1 LPIIFCGGMD
11 RTPSKSLRCN
21 LSTLLEKTVT
31 GFSSVGQ
38 SLSPDL
44 RRLLLL
50 LLVACYLPILFLWS
64 GIIPF
69 AYRFHVLLLVLV
81 GLFVFS
87 RWRGHSCRELGITLE
102 NGWSALRWNLV
113 FSLFGAVAVCSAWWA
128 GVLMPRGHGYS
139 LTDFLFYIVFLG
151 PVQELI
157 FRGVLF
163 AEMRRCRS
171 LDPLL
176 MLLIS
181 TVSFCFLHVI
191 YHHPPLLLITL
202 ISGLAWG
209 ISFLRWPTLVGV
221 CLSHSL
227 LGALAMSL
235 GVL

>member
-1 LPIIFCGGMD
+1 MEPIP
-11 RTPSKSLRCN
+11 TKSLHCN
-21 LSTLLEKTVT
+21 LSSSLEKSVT
-31 GFSSVGQ
+31 GFGSVGQ

-50 LLVACYLPILFLWS
+50 LLVACYLPILLLWS

-69 AYRFHVLLLVLV
+69 AYRFHILLLVLAS
-81 GLFVFS
+81 LFVFS
-87 RWRGHSCRELGITLE
+87 RWRGHSRRELGITLE
-102 NGWSALRWNLV
+102 NSWPALRWNLV
-113 FSLFGAVAVCSAWWA
+113 FSTFGAAVLCLAWWA
-128 GVLMPRGHGYS
+128 DVFIQRGHGYS
-139 LTDFLFYIVFLG
+139 LSHFLFYIVFLG
-151 PVQELI
+151 PVQEFI

-181 TVSFCFLHVI
+181 TVSFGFLHVI
-191 YHHPPLLLITL
+191 YHHPLLLLLTL

-227 LGALAMSL
+227 LGAFAMFL
-235 GVL
+235 GLL

>member
-1 LPIIFCGGMD
+1 M
-11 RTPSKSLRCN
+11 
-21 LSTLLEKTVT
+21 
-31 GFSSVGQ
+31 GQ
-38 SLSPDL
+38 SLSPDF
-44 RRLLLL
+44 RRLLIL
-50 LLVACYLPILFLWS
+50 LLVACYLPILLLWS

-81 GLFVFS
+81 SLFAFS
-87 RWRGHSCRELGITLE
+87 RWRGHSRRELGITLE
-102 NGWSALRWNLV
+102 NGWPALRWNLV
-113 FSLFGAVAVCSAWWA
+113 FSLFGAAVLCLAWWA
-128 GVLMPRGHGYS
+128 DLFMQRGHGYS
-139 LTDFLFYIVFLG
+139 LSHYLFYIVFLG
-151 PVQELI
+151 PVQEFI

-181 TVSFCFLHVI
+181 TVSFGFLHVI
-191 YHHPPLLLITL
+191 YHNPLLLLITL
-202 ISGLAWG
+202 VSGLAWG